1 MKKLFEPFII
11 ILSVYTRIP
20 MPMVYWNSS
29 NLKYAFCFLPVAGL
43 VTGAAQAAWT
53 ALVCVASLSPVLGAA
68 IACAVPLLV
77 TGGIH
82 MDGFSDTMDAL
93 SSHAERQKKLEI
105 MDDPH
110 MGAFGVMWMIVY
122 MLLCSA
128 SYYEILSHAAQ
139 SSSLTAAAALMLV
152 IPVLSRSVTAF
163 AISHI
168 EPSKKE
174 GMLYTFTSASDMKAV
189 ATAAIIVTIAALA
202 AVAYISAIF
211 AVICA
216 CMILLLFLYFRRMT
230 LKEFGGISG
239 DLCGWLIQ
247 ISELMMLIAAA
258 VMADIDTLLL

>member
-29 NLKYAFCFLPVAGL
+29 NLKYAFCLLPVAGL
-43 VTGAAQAAWT
+43 VTGAAQAAWA
-53 ALVCVASLSPVLGAA
+53 ALVCATELSPVLGAA

-128 SYYEILSHAAQ
+128 SYYEILSHTTQ
-139 SSSLTAAAALMLV
+139 SSSLTAVITLLTV
-152 IPVLSRSVTAF
+152 IPVISRSVTAF

-168 EPSKKE
+168 EPSKKK

-189 ATAAIIVTIAALA
+189 AAASLIVTVVALA
-202 AVAYISAIF
+202 AMAYISAIF

-216 CMILLLFLYFRRMT
+216 CMILILFVYFRRMT
-230 LKEFGGISG
+230 LKQFGGISG

-247 ISELMMLIAAA
+247 MSELLMLIIVA
-258 VMADIDTLLL
+258 VMADIGTLL

>member
-20 MPMVYWNSS
+20 MPMAYWNSS
-29 NLKYAFCFLPVAGL
+29 NLKYAFCLLPVAGL

-53 ALVCVASLSPVLGAA
+53 ALVCATELSPVLGAA
-68 IACAVPLLV
+68 IACTVPLLV

-93 SSHAERQKKLEI
+93 SSHAECQKKLEI

-128 SYYEILSHAAQ
+128 SYYEILSNAAQ
-139 SSSLTAAAALMLV
+139 STSLTAMLILLLV
-152 IPVLSRSVTAF
+152 IPVISRSVTAF

-168 EPSKKE
+168 EPSKKK

-189 ATAAIIVTIAALA
+189 AAASLAVTAAALA
-202 AVAYISAIF
+202 VLAYVSAIF
-211 AVICA
+211 AAICTCIVI
-216 CMILLLFLYFRRMT
+216 LLFLYFKRMT

-247 ISELMMLIAAA
+247 ISELLMLIAAA
-258 VMADIDTLLL
+258 VMVDTSTLL